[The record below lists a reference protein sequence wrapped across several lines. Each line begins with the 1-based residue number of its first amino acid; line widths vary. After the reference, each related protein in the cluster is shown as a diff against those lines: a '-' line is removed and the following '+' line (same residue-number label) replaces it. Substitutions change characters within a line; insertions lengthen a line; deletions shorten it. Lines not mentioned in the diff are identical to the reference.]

1 MQVTHFLNGP
11 MLNLLFY
18 CHIILYWEK
27 VTSYKKFSHNLTLKV
42 QNCLEN
48 FSVLMLQV
56 ELWKCWNKF
65 NFQRFQLKWKI
76 VKNFPT
82 PKQQATLRK
91 LFSQPF
97 PNPTPSRQYLTTSL
111 EEKFSYG
118 NIQKYIGICFQSA
131 SRMRSWT
138 SRNYALQMFF
148 LKPNRNMLAGKF
160 VKSERLLAVLQENI
174 ISNIKWVE
182 VCKTSEVSWAKL
194 YCKMSDLLASFC
206 WLWDFLVENLKLN
219 SDDVQRG
226 RWNVWT
232 HKKNNILQ
240 KWILN
245 VRFFGDCFRAF

>member
-1 MQVTHFLNGP
+1 M
-11 MLNLLFY
+11 
-18 CHIILYWEK
+18 K
-27 VTSYKKFSHNLTLKV
+27 
-42 QNCLEN
+42 NC
-48 FSVLMLQV
+48 
-56 ELWKCWNKF
+56 
-65 NFQRFQLKWKI
+65 
-76 VKNFPT
+76 
-82 PKQQATLRK
+82 
-91 LFSQPF
+91 
-97 PNPTPSRQYLTTSL
+97 
-111 EEKFSYG
+111 EKFSETQTASHLKEI
-118 NIQKYIGICFQSA
+118 IQPAFPQPNPQQTISYYVFGRKIFLWKYTEVYRHLFSKCFKNA
-131 SRMRSWT
+131 VLDVK
-138 SRNYALQMFF
+138 NYALQMFF

-245 VRFFGDCFRAF
+245 VRFFSDCFRAF

>member
-48 FSVLMLQV
+48 
-56 ELWKCWNKF
+56 
-65 NFQRFQLKWKI
+65 
-76 VKNFPT
+76 
-82 PKQQATLRK
+82 LRK

-97 PNPTPSRQYLTTSL
+97 PNPAPSRQYLTTSL

-118 NIQKYIGICFQSA
+118 NIQKYTGICFQSA

-245 VRFFGDCFRAF
+245 VRFFRDCFRAF